1 MPDLGRSVATDFVP
15 ADVLAAIRDPRYSNE
30 FVGKVVRGW
39 IGQLD
44 ELTPPPET
52 PGRGRSG

>member
-1 MPDLGRSVATDFVP
+1 MGQNVATDFVP

-44 ELTPPPET
+44 ELTPPFEPLR
-52 PGRGRSG
+52 RGRTE